1 MTNKE
6 LIYIIAMGAIAV
18 YAILLTVV
26 LIVMG
31 KKVKKAQALLEQK
44 IQKNTQDIHSAD
56 KKIDKSIADVDDR
69 LRQERENN
77 QKQIG
82 EIFDNALTATSMLV
96 DEKTKNLTDKM
107 DDISLRLNIMDST
120 VKNLEREK
128 AFVHTLLTDGEEP
141 VEVEYHDV
149 PKDSFLNN
157 ARKAVKNAA
166 KSGSDFVKSCY
177 PVIKESLPDIAKT
190 AIKIIKK

>member
-6 LIYIIAMGAIAV
+6 LIYIAAMGAIAL
-18 YAILLTVV
+18 YAIFLTVM
-26 LIVMG
+26 LIVMS
-31 KKVKKAQALLEQK
+31 KKAKKANDLLEQK
-44 IQKNTQDIHSAD
+44 IQQNSESIENAD
-56 KKIDKSIADVDDR
+56 KKLDKSIADVDDR

-82 EIFDNALTATSMLV
+82 EIFDNAMTATSMLI

-120 VKNLEREK
+120 VKNIEREK
-128 AFVHTLLTDGEEP
+128 TMIHSLLTDGDEP
-141 VEVEYHDV
+141 VEVQYHDV

-157 ARKAVKNAA
+157 ARKAMQNAA
-166 KSGSDFVKSCY
+166 KTGSNFVNVLKKNI
-177 PVIKESLPDIAKT
+177 PGIAKS